1 MSANANQDSQASD
14 FGTKLLYI
22 LTIIM
27 VVVGLLNATP
37 GFPGY
42 DNLVSDLVGVNE
54 FTLRKFPYEL
64 FYPLF
69 FALMMSVVA
78 LKHSMWRSWSD
89 KSKLRR
95 RFGLFMDIALVVMAF
110 VIAGTYL
117 IENDS
122 ICLIDQLNGDRARII
137 AESLKSETE
146 FALSLGLDAPTT
158 VDDPSCVTTTGG
170 WLVLIVGLAIVIFL
184 GYNVKV
190 WSLALVMVAI
200 IIASYT
206 LLTVLVWYFHG
217 PDDINKYLMTK
228 LAGEPRMLA
237 DGRPRVHD
245 ILVNNSSGM
254 LGRFMDIV
262 LNTIFPYL
270 VLGSLFG
277 TSAGGRSLMKLAF
290 RWTRNL
296 RGGPAHAAVISSA
309 MFGTISGGPIV
320 NVLSTG
326 VLTIPMMLKRGFSK
340 TFAGGVE
347 AAASSGGSI
356 MPPVM
361 GVAAFVVA
369 ALGQLCRIHLLLL
382 RRLFL
387 P

>member
-54 FTLRKFPYEL
+54 FTLRKFPYEW

-122 ICLIDQLNGDRARII
+122 ICLIDQLNGDRGATAVLGVPRLVVPAAHERGRLLGGELIRRRRDDD
-137 AESLKSETE
+137 APVGLVDLLVVGAGHP
-146 FALSLGLDAPTT
+146 ALNVVAVRVGLPVEAGPAGEPSGECPLRPVVLVVELRALGLDLDDVRAEDT
-158 VDDPSCVTTTGG
+158 VDGLLVGPLELLSGQDGVAPSCC
-170 WLVLIVGLAIVIFL
+170 VGL
-184 GYNVKV
+184 
-190 WSLALVMVAI
+190 LAC
-200 IIASYT
+200 
-206 LLTVLVWYFHG
+206 
-217 PDDINKYLMTK
+217 
-228 LAGEPRMLA
+228 
-237 DGRPRVHD
+237 HD
-245 ILVNNSSGM
+245 KSPV
-254 LGRFMDIV
+254 
-262 LNTIFPYL
+262 
-270 VLGSLFG
+270 
-277 TSAGGRSLMKLAF
+277 
-290 RWTRNL
+290 
-296 RGGPAHAAVISSA
+296 PA
-309 MFGTISGGPIV
+309 
-320 NVLSTG
+320 
-326 VLTIPMMLKRGFSK
+326 
-340 TFAGGVE
+340 
-347 AAASSGGSI
+347 
-356 MPPVM
+356 
-361 GVAAFVVA
+361 
-369 ALGQLCRIHLLLL
+369 
-382 RRLFL
+382 
-387 P
+387 